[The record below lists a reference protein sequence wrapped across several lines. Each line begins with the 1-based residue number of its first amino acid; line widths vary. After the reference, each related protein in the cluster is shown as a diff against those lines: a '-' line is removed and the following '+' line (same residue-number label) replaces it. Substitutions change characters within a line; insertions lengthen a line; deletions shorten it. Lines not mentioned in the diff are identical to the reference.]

1 MAQPADLVKLVMVFD
16 LVNDDT
22 SVAEVA
28 EFGIWG
34 SLPVKPTTSG
44 DWDDALAALAL
55 LAVDKWSADID
66 TGFYSH
72 GGKLKQARAIRA
84 GADGKTLNEQVAAP
98 GTPWQGSA
106 TNHSLPW
113 ANSLCVSLYTYTP
126 GSFIA
131 HAGRRRGRVYPPPP
145 NVSIISATNQGT
157 VSPTDALTY
166 LNDFKGWLNDVSG
179 VVLDPTTFQWVAG
192 VLSVTGNMWN
202 PLTDLAIDTKVDTQR
217 RREKSQQAVRQ
228 SVAFPT

>member
-1 MAQPADLVKLVMVFD
+1 MPQPADLVKLVMVFD

-28 EFGIWG
+28 EFAMWG
-34 SLPVKPTTSG
+34 KFSTTPSG
-44 DWDDALAALAL
+44 SALWNSNLLELAQ

-66 TGFYSH
+66 PTFYSH
-72 GGKLKQARAIRA
+72 GAKLKQARAIAADAA
-84 GADGKTLNEQVAAP
+84 GHTTFEQVATP
-98 GTPWQGSA
+98 GTAWQGNA
-106 TNHSLPW
+106 AAHSLPW

-157 VSPTDALTY
+157 VSPTDALTF
-166 LNDFKGWLNDVSG
+166 LNDFKGWLADVSG
-179 VVLDPTTFQWVAG
+179 VTLTPDENVWVVG
-192 VLSVTGNMWN
+192 VLSKVGNEWN
-202 PLTDLAIDTKVDTQR
+202 HVTDLAIDTKIDTQR

-228 SVAFPT
+228 SVGF